1 MKPMQRREGHFR
13 GFDGAEL
20 FYQTWEPP
28 NSCGTIV
35 VTHGLAEH
43 SECYQR
49 LVDGMLPH
57 GWTMCGWDMR
67 GHGKSEGKRGAVNS
81 FDDFSQD
88 LKVLAETINKINLPK
103 PYFLLGHSMGGLVN
117 INALIKFG
125 DLGFTAATFSSPL
138 LGIALP
144 VPAVKDM
151 AARFLKSWIPS
162 LTLNNEII
170 YEDLTRDESVYR
182 TYDRD
187 PLRHDRISLALYLGM
202 IDTFNFALLNAGKI
216 RLPILMQLAG
226 DDKITSRK
234 AAERF
239 FERLGSQRK
248 DLKVYKGYYHEIFND
263 IGRET
268 VYTDLNNFLKGFL
281 TKS

>member
-1 MKPMQRREGHFR
+1 MQRREGHFR
-13 GFDGAEL
+13 GFDGTEL
-20 FYQTWEPP
+20 FYQTWEPV

-49 LVDGMLPH
+49 LVDGLATH
-57 GWTMCGWDMR
+57 GWTFCAWDLR
-67 GHGKSEGKRGAVNS
+67 GHGKSEGKRGAVKK
-81 FDDFSQD
+81 FDDYSQD
-88 LKVLAETINKINLPK
+88 LKLLVELLMKSNLPK
-103 PYFLLGHSMGGLVN
+103 PFFLLGHSMGGLVT
-117 INALIKFG
+117 INTILKFG
-125 DLGFTAATFSSPL
+125 DLGCAAVTLSSPL

-144 VPAVKDM
+144 VPAIKDM
-151 AARFLKSWIPS
+151 AARFLNSWIPS
-162 LTLNNEII
+162 MTLNNEVI
-170 YEDLTRDESVYR
+170 YENLTRDEAVYK

-202 IDTFNFALLNAGKI
+202 IDTFNSALLNASKI
-216 RLPILMQLAG
+216 KIPMLMQLAG
-226 DDKITSRK
+226 EDKITSRK

-239 FERLGSQRK
+239 FERVGSQRK

-263 IGRET
+263 LGRET
-268 VYTDLNNFLKGFL
+268 VYNDLNNFLKGFI